1 MNIQISVVIWT
12 VICFALLM
20 VILRNLLFKPLLKVM
35 DERSV
40 RLENARKKKSE
51 IDEAIRE
58 QEEKLC
64 QQQTDYLEKQKKEI
78 SERLASIQAESKNAV
93 IEARRKS
100 LSEVKAYR
108 KSMDA
113 EREKT
118 VSDVSANAKSIAE
131 AFARQIISR

>member
-64 QQQTDYLEKQKKEI
+64 QQQTDYLEKQKKEK

-100 LSEVKAYR
+100 LSDVKAYR

>member
-78 SERLASIQAESKNAV
+78 SEMLASIQAESKNAV

-100 LSEVKAYR
+100 LSDVKAYR

>member
-93 IEARRKS
+93 IEARKKS
-100 LSEVKAYR
+100 LSDVKAYR

>member
-78 SERLASIQAESKNAV
+78 SERLASVQAESKNAV

-100 LSEVKAYR
+100 LSDVKAYR

>member
-100 LSEVKAYR
+100 LSDVKAYR

-113 EREKT
+113 ERGKT

>member
-64 QQQTDYLEKQKKEI
+64 QQQTDYLEKQKKEKD
-78 SERLASIQAESKNAV
+78 SQEGA
-93 IEARRKS
+93 
-100 LSEVKAYR
+100 
-108 KSMDA
+108 D
-113 EREKT
+113 
-118 VSDVSANAKSIAE
+118 SDV
-131 AFARQIISR
+131 QD

>member
-20 VILRNLLFKPLLKVM
+20 VVLRNLLFKPLLKVM

-100 LSEVKAYR
+100 LSVVKAYR

>member
-93 IEARRKS
+93 IEAKRKS
-100 LSEVKAYR
+100 LSDVKAYR

>member
-1 MNIQISVVIWT
+1 
-12 VICFALLM
+12 
-20 VILRNLLFKPLLKVM
+20 M

-100 LSEVKAYR
+100 LSDVKAYR

>member
-20 VILRNLLFKPLLKVM
+20 VILRNLLFKPLLKGM

-78 SERLASIQAESKNAV
+78 SERLASMQAESKNAV

-100 LSEVKAYR
+100 LSDVKAYR

>member
-93 IEARRKS
+93 IEARKKS
-100 LSEVKAYR
+100 LSDVKAYR
-108 KSMDA
+108 ESMDA
-113 EREKT
+113 EREKI

>member
-64 QQQTDYLEKQKKEI
+64 QQQTD
-78 SERLASIQAESKNAV
+78 
-93 IEARRKS
+93 
-100 LSEVKAYR
+100 
-108 KSMDA
+108 
-113 EREKT
+113 
-118 VSDVSANAKSIAE
+118 
-131 AFARQIISR
+131 

>member
-40 RLENARKKKSE
+40 HLENARKKKSE

-100 LSEVKAYR
+100 LSDVKAYR

-131 AFARQIISR
+131 AFARRIISR

>member
-64 QQQTDYLEKQKKEI
+64 QQQTNYLEKQKKEI

-100 LSEVKAYR
+100 LSDVKAYR

>member
-35 DERSV
+35 DERNV

-100 LSEVKAYR
+100 LSDVKAYR

>member
-100 LSEVKAYR
+100 LSDVKAYR

>member
-12 VICFALLM
+12 VICFTLLM

-100 LSEVKAYR
+100 LSDVKAYR

>member
-93 IEARRKS
+93 IEARKKS
-100 LSEVKAYR
+100 LSDVKAYR
-108 KSMDA
+108 ESMDA

>member
-64 QQQTDYLEKQKKEI
+64 QQQTDYLEKQKKKI

-100 LSEVKAYR
+100 LSDVKAYR